1 MSKVSPDDVGAIF
14 AEGDSSYVR
23 RVYTNGQDTSL
34 IYHYFGKERNRGILF
49 IFTRNKALKIKLNE
63 FKMYLAKR
71 KKGQKALF
79 KVDDQPLS
87 TIYNS
92 TNKISSIRRVENFPL
107 VYWETGRKDIF
118 VLFII
123 KTRSE

>member
-1 MSKVSPDDVGAIF
+1 
-14 AEGDSSYVR
+14 
-23 RVYTNGQDTSL
+23 
-34 IYHYFGKERNRGILF
+34 
-49 IFTRNKALKIKLNE
+49 
-63 FKMYLAKR
+63 MYLAKR